1 MKYSIFL
8 VASLLIVGACS
19 PKNNENTSNAE
30 GETKK
35 EIVENKEENNNNK
48 NGEVA
53 IAYVN
58 FDSLMTNFKMAKEFR
73 DKLNNERIKSENQ
86 LQSEGRKLEIQAQEY
101 QMKAKNWSNFEIQQ
115 RQQELVEKEKSLME
129 MEERLTRKYEE
140 MSVDFSE
147 RVNKSLMT
155 FIENYA
161 TEQGFDFILASG
173 QGSSVLYGKKQYNVT
188 AEILEALNTQYTNT
202 NKDQAK

>member
-1 MKYSIFL
+1 M
-8 VASLLIVGACS
+8 GACS
-19 PKNNENTSNAE
+19 PKNNDNTPNAE

-35 EIVENKEENNNNK
+35 EVVEKKEENNENK
-48 NGEVA
+48 SEIS

-188 AEILEALNTQYTNT
+188 AEILEALNTQYTNI

>member
-8 VASLLIVGACS
+8 VASLLFVGACS
-19 PKNNENTSNAE
+19 PKNNDNSNQTE
-30 GETKK
+30 TETKK
-35 EIVENKEENNNNK
+35 EVVENKEENNESK
-48 NGEVA
+48 SEVS

-161 TEQGFDFILASG
+161 SEHGFDFILASG
-173 QGSSVLYGKKQYNVT
+173 QGSSVLFGKKEYDVT
-188 AEILEALNTQYTNT
+188 ADILEALNTEYSNSNT
-202 NKDQAK
+202 AQAK

>member
-8 VASLLIVGACS
+8 VASLLFVGACS
-19 PKNNENTSNAE
+19 PKNNDNSNQPE
-30 GETKK
+30 TETKK
-35 EIVENKEENNNNK
+35 EVVENKEENNESK
-48 NGEVA
+48 GEVS

-161 TEQGFDFILASG
+161 TEHGFDFILASG
-173 QGSSVLYGKKQYNVT
+173 QGSSVLYGKKQYNLT
-188 AEILEALNTQYTNT
+188 SEILEALNTEYSNSNT
-202 NKDQAK
+202 AQAK